1 MTFKEALQKK
11 LITQDNL
18 ASLRIIWRKQ
28 DYFFSWDANNDG
40 IVNIQIPYGRNQVGI
55 TSRHWDDLP
64 EFFGKKKLV
73 VETK

>member
-1 MTFKEALQKK
+1 MTFKEALDKK

-18 ASLRIIWRKQ
+18 ASLRIVWRKQ
-28 DYFFSWDANNDG
+28 DYFLSRDTNNDG
-40 IVNIQIPYGRNQVGI
+40 IVNIQIPYGKGTYGV